1 MVPNRHAKW
10 RVAAAVLLAVLPAG
24 PCAALSIV
32 WDYSYDASGFFAA
45 PERRSVLEEVSGFL
59 EQRLDLNSSAIVPS
73 GSNHWTWSATNPAT
87 GGALSIPDPSTVPG
101 QLTIYVGA
109 RSLGGGQLGSGGSVG
124 YSASGTGSW
133 ISLLDSTN
141 TPAAYKP
148 FAGTIT
154 FNSTSVWHFGTTDP
168 VPSGENDF
176 YSVAAHEL
184 GHVLGIGLTGSVE
197 AWQARVDV
205 GTSKY
210 TGTIGTSIYGGQI
223 PLIPDD
229 SHFDYGTS
237 YLGAEFLMD
246 PNLTVGTRKNW
257 TAPELGVLVDM
268 GFVAIPEVGTLGL
281 LLAGAIG
288 LLVIRRYR
296 S

>member
-1 MVPNRHAKW
+1 MVPDRHANW
-10 RVAAAVLLAVLPAG
+10 RVAAAVLLTVISAG
-24 PCAALSIV
+24 HCAALSIV
-32 WDYSYDASGFFAA
+32 WDYTYDASGFFAA
-45 PERRSVLEEVSGFL
+45 PERRGVLEEVSGFL
-59 EQRLDLNSSAIVPS
+59 EERLDLYSSAIVPS
-73 GSNHWTWSATNPAT
+73 GVNHWAWSATNPAT
-87 GGALSIPDPSTVPG
+87 GSALSIPDPSALPG

-109 RSLGGGQLGSGGSVG
+109 RNLGSGQLGSGGSVG

-133 ISLLDSTN
+133 IDLLSSTN

-148 FAGTIT
+148 FAGTIA
-154 FNSTSVWHFGTTDP
+154 FNSSSTWHFGTTDP
-168 VPSGENDF
+168 IPSGANDF

-197 AWQARVDV
+197 AWQARVDA

-210 TGTIGTSIYGGQI
+210 TGSLGTSIYGGLI

-257 TAPELGVLVDM
+257 TAPELGVLVDL
-268 GFVAIPEVGTLGL
+268 GFVAIPEAGTLGL

-288 LLVIRRYR
+288 LMAFRRLR